1 MKPATKA
8 GETLSL
14 NDKSFKLR
22 FCAFGFNGKSV
33 RLISNRHNHQT
44 QPLGA
49 FVTVGLNTTERN
61 GHNLNKIKKRFN
73 IRGYTLVESIVG
85 GTIIAICS
93 IILISGFITSQNL
106 IVKGNEIKNK
116 GQVASSLIEGAT
128 STDYNIE
135 KINIPNGV
143 LSYKIGSDHY
153 EINGSF
159 TYAYDDTSSIGF
171 TVFEPD
177 IE

>member
-1 MKPATKA
+1 M
-8 GETLSL
+8 
-14 NDKSFKLR
+14 
-22 FCAFGFNGKSV
+22 
-33 RLISNRHNHQT
+33 
-44 QPLGA
+44 
-49 FVTVGLNTTERN
+49 
-61 GHNLNKIKKRFN
+61 NKIKKRFN